1 MVLHPAAFVPR
12 CNGEPLAN
20 HGEQAMTRQQI
31 LKHVDQRQPSANDLL
46 RGWHDAEM
54 GVDYQ
59 RDETDDWRT
68 GWTLWHH
75 QHGGQ
80 ISSSAWH

>member
-1 MVLHPAAFVPR
+1 
-12 CNGEPLAN
+12 
-20 HGEQAMTRQQI
+20 MTRQQI

-68 GWTLWHH
+68 GWTLWHT
-75 QHGGQ
+75 
-80 ISSSAWH
+80 STAARSARLLGTEL